1 MGCSPQRGGV
11 LTQRGGMGMFDADT
25 EGVFYYIVLNTSAV
39 SSTNLRSILHYA
51 SCAMHRPLVLKDV
64 LLF

>member
-1 MGCSPQRGGV
+1 
-11 LTQRGGMGMFDADT
+11 MFDADT
-25 EGVFYYIVLNTSAV
+25 QGVFYYSEYIVLNTSAV

-51 SCAMHRPLVLKDV
+51 SCAMHRPLVLKGV